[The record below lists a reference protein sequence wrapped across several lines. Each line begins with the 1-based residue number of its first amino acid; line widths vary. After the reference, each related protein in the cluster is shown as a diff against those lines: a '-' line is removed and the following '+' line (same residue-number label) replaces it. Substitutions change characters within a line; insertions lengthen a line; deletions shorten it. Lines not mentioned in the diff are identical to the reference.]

1 MPNVEALLKVVEILE
16 STPDEAVDLQAW
28 TCGTTACAIG
38 HAASHPWFIER
49 GFKLSDTGY
58 PVFHQLNGEKLI
70 CWGAVEEFFGL
81 TGYKYNAQTWRD
93 GLSSPEKE
101 DIPPS
106 CWLFNS
112 VCYLAGKKDDSCL
125 PCFKFYQKQ
134 QEVGIRQQVINRI
147 REFVEYGI

>member
-49 GFKLSDTGY
+49 GFKLSDTGC
-58 PVFHQLNGEKLI
+58 PVFHQVNGEKLL
-70 CWGAVEEFFGL
+70 CGWEAVEEFFGL

-93 GLSSPEKE
+93 GLSSQERR

-112 VCYLAGKKDDSCL
+112 VCYLAGKKNNM
-125 PCFKFYQKQ
+125 PHKFYQRQ
-134 QEVGIRQQVINRI
+134 QKVGIRQQVINRI
-147 REFVEYGI
+147 KEFVEYGI